1 MQETTRNGWRKF
13 GYFCLAF
20 VPLILYFV
28 ITLGVSM
35 VLSILVAVRGILE
48 GQEDLFTYIMEGT
61 VNNSMLAG
69 VIYASLG
76 IICLGLWYYFG
87 CKRKNLKPPKSVVNP
102 VNLLCIAVFAFA
114 MQYVTNYLMAVIDLL
129 MPRAMDAYEELI
141 ELAGVGEVTLTGILY
156 GVILGPIAEEL
167 CFRGVTLFYAQKATG
182 RFWLANILQA
192 AAFGIMHMNL
202 VQGLYAFVLGLAM
215 GWVYHRFHSLYATIW
230 LHIFFNFL
238 AYGSLVA
245 FDGLLP
251 ENAVFRIAWAAFT
264 GALAI
269 GMLLLLTKR
278 TAACKVDSGEEA

>member
-202 VQGLYAFVLGLAM
+202 VQGLYAFVLGLTM

-238 AYGSLVA
+238 AYGPLVA

-251 ENAVFRIAWAAFT
+251 ENTVFRIAWAAFT

-269 GMLLLLTKR
+269 GMLFVLTKR
-278 TAACKVDSGEEA
+278 TAACKVDSGAEA

>member
-13 GYFCLAF
+13 GHFCLAF

-167 CFRGVTLFYAQKATG
+167 CFRGVTLFYAQKATR

-192 AAFGIMHMNL
+192 AAFGIMHLNL

-215 GWVYHRFHSLYATIW
+215 GWVYHRFHSIYATIW

-238 AYGSLVA
+238 AYGPLVA

-269 GMLLLLTKR
+269 GMLLVLTKR
-278 TAACKVDSGEEA
+278 TAARKVDSGAEA